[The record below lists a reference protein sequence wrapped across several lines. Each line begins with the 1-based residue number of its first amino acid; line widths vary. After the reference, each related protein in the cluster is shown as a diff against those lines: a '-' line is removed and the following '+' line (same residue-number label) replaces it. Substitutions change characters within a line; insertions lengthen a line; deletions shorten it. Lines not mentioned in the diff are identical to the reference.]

1 MAANRAAVE
10 RGTGM
15 KHRRTKILWGAL
27 AALFL
32 IATVASA
39 AVSQR
44 LDAHSV
50 ILQESGIHHGYQ
62 NSVLAED
69 PSRELFFAG
78 TYNNVLLAYRGA
90 EVAWQFDARGSFVR
104 LIPRPEQG
112 LLFAGNTDNHVYKL
126 DIDTGELLGDINVQR
141 RIFDIDVTSDAGL
154 VLISAG
160 VSTAKH
166 NIMLYTAE
174 GEQLYNQQFRTQYKG
189 VAFSG
194 DDQYM
199 LLTNNRGE
207 IQKLDLEGNE
217 VNKILTNYEQVMMQP
232 AGEDLHVTLGTDGS
246 YTIFDD
252 ELNVVRKGKPSIEAG
267 DVPTAVGASKD
278 GAQVFV
284 GTKELY
290 LYAMDESDQQV
301 YSARLANS
309 PSFFLPAEDG
319 VYATGL
325 GDFIYKIDPLALSG
339 NASMK
344 DLAAA
349 LSASVK
355 YLAIAFAFC
364 LAMFVPVSNRFLH
377 RFARAIVKH
386 RVAYALLIPTFA
398 LLILFNYA
406 PTYLAFTRAFTNW
419 SKNFFQASQ
428 LRFVGLDNFKLLWTE
443 GYFLRGLK
451 NLGIILLM
459 NFVKVLTVPL
469 VLAWL
474 VSSMRSNRKKYIYRF
489 LLVLPIVVPGV
500 VSALMWKQMY
510 DPTIGLFNQLLGRL
524 GLSQL
529 QHVWL
534 GEEGT
539 ALGAIIFMGFPFVNA
554 MAFLVYYGGYTSIDT
569 AIFES
574 ARMDGAGRG
583 RIFFGIQIPMISS
596 QIKLMLTLTF
606 ISSIQEFYPIYLLT
620 GGGPG
625 TSTYVPA
632 LELYL
637 NATTFGRYGYACALG
652 IVMFLFIMVGTIVNL
667 RIQNSGE
674 RG

>member
-1 MAANRAAVE
+1 
-10 RGTGM
+10 M
-15 KHRRTKILWGAL
+15 KARRSKILWAVLSAL
-27 AALFL
+27 LLAMT
-32 IATVASA
+32 IASA
-39 AVSQR
+39 MGSRR

-50 ILQESGIHHGYQ
+50 ILQETGIHHGHQ

-69 PSRELFFAG
+69 ESRGLFFAG

-90 EVAWQFDARGSFVR
+90 EVAWQFDAKGSFVR
-104 LIPRPEQG
+104 LVPRPEQG
-112 LLFAGNTDNHVYKL
+112 LLFAGNTDNHVYTL
-126 DIDTGELLGDINVQR
+126 NIDTGELLGDINVQR
-141 RIFDIDVTSDAGL
+141 RIYDIDVSPDASR

-160 VSTAKH
+160 VNTAKH
-166 NIMLYTAE
+166 NIMLYTAD

-189 VAFSG
+189 VGFTSDASA
-194 DDQYM
+194 M

-217 VNKILTNYEQVMMQP
+217 LNKILTNYEQVMMQP
-232 AGEDLHVTLGTDGS
+232 AGEGLHVTLGTDGS

-252 ELNVVRKGKPSIEAG
+252 DLNVVRKGKPNIQAG
-267 DVPTAVGASKD
+267 DIPTAVGTSLD
-278 GAQVFV
+278 GGKVFV

-290 LYAMDESDQQV
+290 LYAMDEQDQQV
-301 YSARLANS
+301 YETRLANS
-309 PSFFLPAEDG
+309 PSFFLPTQDS

-325 GDFIYKIDPLALSG
+325 GDFIYQIDPLALSG

-344 DLAAA
+344 DWANLLRGA
-349 LSASVK
+349 VK
-355 YLAIAFAFC
+355 YLAAAFLFC
-364 LAMFVPVSNRFLH
+364 LAMLIPISNRFLH
-377 RFARAIVKH
+377 RFVRALVKY
-386 RVAYALLIPTFA
+386 RMAYLLLVPTFV

-428 LRFVGLDNFKLLWTE
+428 LRFVGFDNFRLLWTE

-451 NLGIILLM
+451 NLAIILAM
-459 NFVKVLTVPL
+459 NFIKVLTVPL
-469 VLAWL
+469 VLAWM
-474 VSSMRSNRKKYIYRF
+474 VSSMRSNTKKYIYRF

-510 DPTIGLFNQLLGRL
+510 DPNIGLFNQLLGKL
-524 GLSQL
+524 GLSRFA
-529 QHVWL
+529 HVWL
-534 GEEGT
+534 GEEKT
-539 ALGAIIFMGFPFVNA
+539 ALWAIIFMGFPFVNA
-554 MAFLVYYGGYTSIDT
+554 MAFLVYYGGYTSIDH

-583 RIFFGIQIPMISS
+583 RIFFGIQLPMISS

-606 ISSIQEFYPIYLLT
+606 ISSVQEFYPIYLLT
-620 GGGPG
+620 QGGPG

-652 IVMFLFIMVGTIVNL
+652 IVMFLFIMIGTIINL
-667 RIQNSGE
+667 RLQNRAEG
-674 RG
+674 R